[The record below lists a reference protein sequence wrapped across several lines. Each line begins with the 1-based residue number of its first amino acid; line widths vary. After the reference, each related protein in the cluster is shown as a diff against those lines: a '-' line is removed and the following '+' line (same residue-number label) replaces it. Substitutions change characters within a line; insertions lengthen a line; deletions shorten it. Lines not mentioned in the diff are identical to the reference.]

1 MKKFWQFQIVI
12 NISSED
18 IQRVN
23 GTVEFSE
30 DQTTEV
36 LYGYANDEGNN
47 LVDELL
53 NKTMDQMDQPI
64 MLMFLS

>member
-1 MKKFWQFQIVI
+1 MTVNGEEPSRTAVMPSIKIVI

-36 LYGYANDEGNN
+36 LYGYANDEGNKV
-47 LVDELL
+47 L
-53 NKTMDQMDQPI
+53 TTG
-64 MLMFLS
+64 